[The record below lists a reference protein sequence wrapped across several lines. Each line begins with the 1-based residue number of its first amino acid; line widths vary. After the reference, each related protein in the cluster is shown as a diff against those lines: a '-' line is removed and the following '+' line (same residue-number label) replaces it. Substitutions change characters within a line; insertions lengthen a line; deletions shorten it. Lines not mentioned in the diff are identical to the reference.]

1 MTLEVIVSSS
11 KSVVCSMWSSL
22 VYEFFVN
29 LCGQF
34 EHTMS
39 QGCWFV
45 LVSIGIVVVIDV
57 KILRKCRLLNVFGE
71 DLVDGAG

>member
-1 MTLEVIVSSS
+1 M
-11 KSVVCSMWSSL
+11 K
-22 VYEFFVN
+22 YFFEN

-45 LVSIGIVVVIDV
+45 LVSIGIVVVVDV
-57 KILRKCRLLNVFGE
+57 TILGKYTILAMIVVVE
-71 DLVDGAG
+71 